1 MSRRDRRLIESAAM
15 LLPSVVVKRC
25 DMRPCADWNSTS
37 QRRMCAMRII
47 EVLEVRQ
54 LLLQVTGGPEQHP
67 IQALASKRADQPFD
81 IRMGHRNVRNCLDL
95 GRAPHPKIGLP
106 SVNRYRGSLSELRYF
121 ELDCPRTAWL
131 NMQHAAL
138 PSTIPAWTPKPTIRL
153 VNWSMTTNTQCV
165 RSSADSHRNMSTLH
179 RLSFA

>member
-25 DMRPCADWNSTS
+25 DMRPCADWNPTS
-37 QRRMCAMRII
+37 QRRMFAMRII

-81 IRMGHRNVRNCLDL
+81 IRMGHRNVKNCLDL

-106 SVNRYRGSLSELRYF
+106 SVEPIQRIVVGTEILRTRLPANRVVE
-121 ELDCPRTAWL
+121 
-131 NMQHAAL
+131 HAARCPTVNNSGVDTEADD
-138 PSTIPAWTPKPTIRL
+138 PSCEL
-153 VNWSMTTNTQCV
+153 VHDDQHPVCSQ
-165 RSSADSHRNMSTLH
+165 
-179 RLSFA
+179 